1 MSDKYIVSNLIR
13 YLNDIGKI
21 DYFNNDEDREKFTA
35 IKDKLIESIR
45 TKGALRDLDWD
56 IEKIQSLLN
65 NMSEILA
72 GIKITLNKVEN
83 IFKKGV

>member
-1 MSDKYIVSNLIR
+1 MSNKYIVSDLIK

-35 IKDKLIESIR
+35 IKDRLIESIR
-45 TKGALRDLDWD
+45 TKGALRDLDWN
-56 IEKIQSLLN
+56 IEKLINLIANVSVT
-65 NMSEILA
+65 IA
-72 GIKITLNKVEN
+72 DIKTTLNSVEN